1 MVSVRNLLASA
12 AAAQVTQEITV
23 QSRYVQVIALVV
35 GDVTPQQEHVPVKNH
50 ILDWTV
56 DMPGVQSSVQDMALA
71 TSALV
76 FVHAQQHF
84 LETTVR

>member
-1 MVSVRNLLASA
+1 MVSVRNLLVSA

-23 QSRYVQVIALVV
+23 QSSYVQVIALAV
-35 GDVTPQQEHVPVKNH
+35 GNVTPQQEPVPVENH
-50 ILDWTV
+50 ILDWIV
-56 DMPGVQSSVQDMALA
+56 DMLGVQSSVQDMALA

-84 LETTVR
+84 LETIVP